1 MEIVST
7 EVFIILFFCSI
18 GIFFML
24 RYLSERSQ
32 QTKNWQETLNRFKQ
46 QMALGFYEDTQR
58 ELELLPYSRV
68 YKEEEVDVLTAECL
82 LSQAK
87 YMELEEFIFNALRN
101 APKNFHLLKIKA
113 RICYRQDD
121 YAGAISIY
129 EKIPQ
134 NLLDRDDISEK
145 IECMIANDQL
155 EEARNIIHDK
165 QVSDEPRFQLLLADS
180 YYHQKQY
187 QSAVQFYY
195 AAYQKKIFTHKSIS
209 NLARCFVFLGKND
222 HAMRVLN
229 QACMQFPNSVDMLL
243 DYSSCFERNKNY
255 QKALEVLSSV
265 SESIRK
271 HPKVISRMGIYLF
284 RLKYYIAG

>member
-68 YKEEEVDVLTAECL
+68 YKEEVDVLTAECL

-195 AAYQKKIFTHKSIS
+195 AAYQKKYSPTK
-209 NLARCFVFLGKND
+209 A
-222 HAMRVLN
+222 
-229 QACMQFPNSVDMLL
+229 FP
-243 DYSSCFERNKNY
+243 
-255 QKALEVLSSV
+255 
-265 SESIRK
+265 I
-271 HPKVISRMGIYLF
+271 
-284 RLKYYIAG
+284 